1 MTSKSIAFCC
11 CCFYPAT
18 DSNIKNKQKKEQD
31 KRAMFYNMEGGARMK
46 LKMMA
51 KNFVKNKS
59 VCSSTVKEGKQIK

>member
-1 MTSKSIAFCC
+1 
-11 CCFYPAT
+11 
-18 DSNIKNKQKKEQD
+18 
-31 KRAMFYNMEGGARMK
+31 MFYNMEGGARMK